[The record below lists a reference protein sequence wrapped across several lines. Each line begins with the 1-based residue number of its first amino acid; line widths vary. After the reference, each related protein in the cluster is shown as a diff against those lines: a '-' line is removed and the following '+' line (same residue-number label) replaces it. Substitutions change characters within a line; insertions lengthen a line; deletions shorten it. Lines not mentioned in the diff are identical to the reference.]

1 MAVGF
6 RHYANKAAKNPP
18 STTIASSVS
27 PETAGQSSQ
36 KCRASRKCL
45 SFKAYVRFEPSRFT
59 QPFDI
64 QHHIVI
70 SSPLCVFLESKLNVQ
85 ANMTEPN
92 NGQLSPKDNELFA
105 PKGSQA
111 RYTGEL
117 LLRTR
122 PKTYRAIVRELAE
135 PNASVNGISRRYRV
149 SNHTVMGIRE
159 REAKSIAERKKH
171 LVSLLADV
179 ATVGAER
186 MSEKIGKASLR
197 DAAIGTG
204 IAVDKMLALTG
215 QTPAIQI
222 ANIQMPSEEEREE
235 RRAVHKRLDEIARR
249 LMESCEPKP

>member
-1 MAVGF
+1 M
-6 RHYANKAAKNPP
+6 N
-18 STTIASSVS
+18 
-27 PETAGQSSQ
+27 
-36 KCRASRKCL
+36 
-45 SFKAYVRFEPSRFT
+45 
-59 QPFDI
+59 
-64 QHHIVI
+64 
-70 SSPLCVFLESKLNVQ
+70 
-85 ANMTEPN
+85 EPN
-92 NGQLSPKDNELFA
+92 NGQSLSPEDNRLLA

-135 PNASVNGISRRYRV
+135 PNASVNDIARRYRV

-179 ATVGAER
+179 ATVRAER
-186 MSEKIGKASLR
+186 MSEMIGRASLR

-215 QTPAIQI
+215 QTPALQI
-222 ANIQMPSEEEREE
+222 ANIVMPSEEERAE
-235 RRAVHKRLDEIARR
+235 RRAIHARLDAIARR
-249 LMESCEPKP
+249 LAAAQAPDAE

>member
-1 MAVGF
+1 LLQ
-6 RHYANKAAKNPP
+6 
-18 STTIASSVS
+18 ASLSV
-27 PETAGQSSQ
+27 
-36 KCRASRKCL
+36 R
-45 SFKAYVRFEPSRFT
+45 
-59 QPFDI
+59 
-64 QHHIVI
+64 
-70 SSPLCVFLESKLNVQ
+70 LN
-85 ANMTEPN
+85 MIEPN
-92 NGQLSPKDNELFA
+92 NGQSLSPKDNRLLA

-135 PNASVNGISRRYRV
+135 PNASVNGIARGYRV

-204 IAVDKMLALTG
+204 VAVDKMLALTG
-215 QTPAIQI
+215 QTPSLQI
-222 ANIQMPSEEEREE
+222 ANIVMPTEQEREE
-235 RRAVHKRLDEIARR
+235 RRLVHARLDAIVRK
-249 LMESCEPKP
+249 LMERE

>member
-1 MAVGF
+1 M
-6 RHYANKAAKNPP
+6 
-18 STTIASSVS
+18 S
-27 PETAGQSSQ
+27 
-36 KCRASRKCL
+36 
-45 SFKAYVRFEPSRFT
+45 
-59 QPFDI
+59 
-64 QHHIVI
+64 
-70 SSPLCVFLESKLNVQ
+70 
-85 ANMTEPN
+85 EPN
-92 NGQLSPKDNELFA
+92 NGQVLSTTQDDRP
-105 PKGSQA
+105 
-111 RYTGEL
+111 RYTGEI

-171 LVSLLADV
+171 LVSILADV

>member
-1 MAVGF
+1 M
-6 RHYANKAAKNPP
+6 
-18 STTIASSVS
+18 S
-27 PETAGQSSQ
+27 
-36 KCRASRKCL
+36 
-45 SFKAYVRFEPSRFT
+45 
-59 QPFDI
+59 
-64 QHHIVI
+64 
-70 SSPLCVFLESKLNVQ
+70 
-85 ANMTEPN
+85 EPN
-92 NGQLSPKDNELFA
+92 NGQTLLPKDNPLLA

-135 PNASVNGISRRYRV
+135 PNASVNGIARGYRV

-171 LVSLLADV
+171 LVSILADV

-215 QTPAIQI
+215 QLPAVQI
-222 ANIQMPSEEEREE
+222 ANLVMPTDEQRAE
-235 RRAVHKRLDEIARR
+235 RRALHDKLDAIAKQ
-249 LMESCEPKP
+249 LSTPPADT